1 MERVFL
7 IDGLR
12 SHVGIRGGIF
22 RSVLPEQLGASVL
35 KALGKRQDLS
45 LAEGLFCG
53 NAVGPGGNIGRLTLL
68 AAGLPA
74 SLPAVTID
82 MQCASSLAAV
92 DLAYGKLA
100 SGQCQCLIAGGVE
113 SSSLAPEK
121 RYHEKDPRS
130 GLRERVYHAAQFIP
144 GEFCDEAMLLGAER
158 TAGKAGISRE
168 EADRAALA
176 SQRRAA
182 AAEEAG
188 IFKNDIVPL
197 FGSTRDEAIRPR
209 LNEKIMRRAPVM
221 SGVPCGIVTAANA
234 CTINDGAAFLLLAT
248 ETFARDHH
256 LEPRAEIVMT
266 AMTGGDPECPPF
278 AADEA
283 AAAVLGKM
291 GLAYSDVT
299 TFEYNEAFSVID
311 VLFERNH
318 PEVKDRLNPYGG
330 ALAYGHPYGASGA
343 IILLHLLASLEEKGG
358 YGVAS
363 IGAAGGVG
371 EAVLLRRN

>member
-12 SHVGIRGGIF
+12 SHVGIRGGEF
-22 RSVLPEQLGASVL
+22 RDVLPEKLGAGVL
-35 KALGKRQDLS
+35 RALGKRQDL
-45 LAEGLFCG
+45 AAADGLFCG

-68 AAGLPA
+68 EAGLPA
-74 SLPAVTID
+74 AMPAVTFD

-100 SGQCQCLIAGGVE
+100 SSQAGCLIVGGVE

-121 RYHEKDPRS
+121 RYHERDPRS
-130 GLRERVYHAAQFIP
+130 GLRKRAYHAAQFIP

-158 TAGKAGISRE
+158 TAKKAGITRE
-168 EADRAALA
+168 EADQAALA
-176 SQRRAA
+176 SQQRAA
-182 AAEEAG
+182 VAQAAG
-188 IFKNDIVPL
+188 VFSGCIVPL
-197 FGSTRDEAIRPR
+197 FGSSRDEAIRPR

-221 SGVPCGIVTAANA
+221 SGVPGGIVTAANA
-234 CTINDGAAFLLLAT
+234 CTINDGAAFLLLTSESFIEA
-248 ETFARDHH
+248 HH
-256 LEPRAEIVMT
+256 LEPKAEIIAS

-278 AADEA
+278 AADTA
-283 AAAVLGKM
+283 AAAVLQKA
-291 GLAYSDVT
+291 GLSYSDVT
-299 TFEYNEAFSVID
+299 AFEYNEAFSVID
-311 VLFERNH
+311 VLFERAH
-318 PEVKDRLNPYGG
+318 PEAYDRLNPYGG

-371 EAVLLRRN
+371 EAVLLRSN